1 MFTFRLLSFFL
12 RWNLTDVLNRRL
24 WEMGRREELET
35 ELDQLREELKK
46 KERQVDDL
54 YEQIADGEQEL
65 ELLEAKG
72 NWMREDF

>member
-1 MFTFRLLSFFL
+1 
-12 RWNLTDVLNRRL
+12 
-24 WEMGRREELET
+24 MGRREELET